1 MFVVLGLLINPS
13 SLVDV
18 WLEGLLIAL
27 ALIFVARPL
36 AVAPILKLFGFNN
49 RETLFVS
56 WVGLRGSVPI
66 ILAIFPLL
74 FGLSGAEL
82 IFNVVFFVVL
92 ISATL
97 QGSTMPWMAKK
108 LNLVEPPPDLAA
120 ATLEITAL
128 NDIDIEIV
136 EYTLSDVS
144 RVSGRSLSHAA
155 LPESVVVAMITRGP
169 SIIPPRGST
178 KLKPND
184 HLFVVLKPDNRPF
197 VDLVFTATDKTNH
210 QDSHLAHNE
219 LKVKGVTLVGD
230 IFYSYHMHIDAP
242 VGISLEEVINQKLS
256 GEVNKGAIVVIG
268 NVQIRVI
275 TMVHT
280 RIVTI
285 GLKYLNNLEK
295 RLLKQ

>member
-1 MFVVLGLLINPS
+1 
-13 SLVDV
+13 
-18 WLEGLLIAL
+18 
-27 ALIFVARPL
+27 
-36 AVAPILKLFGFNN
+36 FNN
-49 RETLFVS
+49 RETFFVS

-74 FGLSGAEL
+74 FGLSGADL

-97 QGSTMPWMAKK
+97 QGSTMPWLANK
-108 LNLVEPPPDLAA
+108 LNLVETPPDLAA

-144 RVSGRSLSHAA
+144 RASGRRLSRAA

-184 HLFVVLKPDNRPF
+184 HLFVVLKPANRPF
-197 VDLVFTATDKTNH
+197 VDLVFTATDKTSH

-219 LKVKGVTLVGD
+219 LRVKGVTLVGD
-230 IFYSYHMHIDAP
+230 IFYSYNMKIDEREEL
-242 VGISLEEVINQKLS
+242 SLEEVINQKVSPPLC
-256 GEVNKGAIVVIG
+256 KGSIVVID
-268 NVQIRVI
+268 NIQLRVI
-275 TMVHT
+275 TMVHS

-285 GLKYLNNLEK
+285 GLKYLK
-295 RLLKQ
+295 QPKKILKLKS